1 MELRQSTVSYKDRQ
15 IFLKTNQLF
24 LLGSIP
30 SGVSPFLL
38 AHRHSRKMVISSGC
52 DPEIPSS
59 ILGCGTPPH
68 IFFIGLDWV
77 KQSMNNN
84 NSTHIFFLPF
94 IIYSV
99 RVDTW
104 SRLEKQTP
112 HPLMLLSPTSL
123 LSPQPKTKFL
133 WLNLGKAPWFYW
145 LNHTI
150 WGSNPHRNAKTN
162 KRFFF
167 FRSFVRHSFVR
178 HSLFVCHSFA
188 SCFFVLLFFRFL
200 LFPFIHFHTHFT
212 PHKYTHLSCPVISLQ
227 HHNQNNIWSL
237 SSVGRALV

>member
-1 MELRQSTVSYKDRQ
+1 
-15 IFLKTNQLF
+15 
-24 LLGSIP
+24 
-30 SGVSPFLL
+30 
-38 AHRHSRKMVISSGC
+38 MVISSGC

-84 NSTHIFFLPF
+84 NSTHIFFPPF

-167 FRSFVRHSFVR
+167 FSFVCSP
-178 HSLFVCHSFA
+178 FVCLP
-188 SCFFVLLFFRFL
+188 FVCFL
-200 LFPFIHFHTHFT
+200 LFCLAFFPFFTLSIHSFLHPLYPTQIYTSLMSSHIPST
-212 PHKYTHLSCPVISLQ
+212 PQPKQYMVS
-227 HHNQNNIWSL
+227 
-237 SSVGRALV
+237 